1 MAGRVPVTGRSRMG
15 KVGFGGLTLA
25 VPSVTAARPWAVT
38 VLLAAGLGL
47 GGAAQ
52 AQLVPVGGQFQ
63 VNTYTPGYQRYPAV
77 TGDGAGNFVVVW
89 ESGGSAGSDT
99 DGYSIQGQRYDSAG
113 TPVGGQFQV
122 NTYTT
127 GDQYHPTVAGDGA
140 GNFVVVWDSKG
151 SAGSDTSG

>member
-1 MAGRVPVTGRSRMG
+1 GR
-15 KVGFGGLTLA
+15 
-25 VPSVTAARPWAVT
+25 
-38 VLLAAGLGL
+38 
-47 GGAAQ
+47 Q
-52 AQLVPVGGQFQ
+52 AQVH
-63 VNTYTPGYQRYPAV
+63 TYTPGYQRYAAV

-140 GNFVVVWDSKG
+140 GNFVVVWESKG
-151 SAGSDTSG
+151 SAGSDTSGRSIQGQRYDSTGTPVGGQFQENTCTR